1 MNLAITEIP
10 AINRSK
16 NFPKYHPNPQFRAVK
31 LQLPGLGLKMSL
43 PKLRN
48 QNFLS
53 CFVGEE

>member
-16 NFPKYHPNPQFRAVK
+16 NLPKYHPNPQFRAVK
-31 LQLPGLGLKMSL
+31 LQLPGLSL